1 MKYVN
6 TPKKE
11 DFKYFQNFSDFE
23 IVVLC
28 EFKLLSKDLRFAPWD
43 QNTFFN
49 KFKNDWIQN
58 RFKDIPFSDRS
69 MFEVDIQKIIPFFW
83 ANTHDEYS
91 SENHLNIFQEKLNDT
106 EIEEIE
112 NLKKQLYSEWEKK
125 FKSYSSTKTEFL
137 KEGGYVE
144 HEVTYI
150 WDDKLDKYIEKN

>member
-1 MKYVN
+1 M
-6 TPKKE
+6 
-11 DFKYFQNFSDFE
+11 
-23 IVVLC
+23 LC

-43 QNTFFN
+43 QKTFFN

-83 ANTHDEYS
+83 SNTHDEYS
-91 SENHLNIFQEKLNDT
+91 NENYLNIFYEKLNDI
-106 EIEEIE
+106 EIKEIE

-125 FKSYSSTKTEFL
+125 FKSYNSTKTEFL

-144 HEVTYI
+144 HEVTYV
-150 WDDKLDKYIEKN
+150 WDDELNKYIEKN